1 MRHRAYFAT
10 ISIVKLHILTPEKE
24 IYNEEADEVIIPTTA
39 GVIGVLP
46 HHAPLVAQIMPGELE
61 IKHNGKNIPM
71 AVYGGYVEINHN
83 TVSIL
88 ADYAARVED
97 IELAKVQEAKERA
110 EKLMQEKISEE
121 DFAMAEA
128 ELQKALM
135 QLRVVRKYKPKL

>member
-1 MRHRAYFAT
+1 MRHNVNFAT
-10 ISIVKLHILTPEKE
+10 ISSVKLHILTPEKE

-46 HHAPLVAQIMPGELE
+46 NHAPLVAQIMPGELE

-71 AVYGGYVEINHN
+71 AVYGGYIEINHN

-110 EKLMQEKISEE
+110 EKLMQERISEE